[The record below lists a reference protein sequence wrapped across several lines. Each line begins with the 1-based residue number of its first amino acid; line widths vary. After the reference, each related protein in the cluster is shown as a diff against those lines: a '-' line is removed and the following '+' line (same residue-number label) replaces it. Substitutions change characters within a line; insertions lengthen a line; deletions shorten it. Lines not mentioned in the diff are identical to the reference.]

1 MNVIILGAGQVG
13 SSVAEHLASE
23 ENDITMI
30 DVDASRLAEVANRI
44 EMRTLV
50 GNAAS
55 PRLLEQ
61 AGARDCD
68 LLVAVTQSDQ
78 TNLCASL
85 IAKRLFNVPRSI
97 VRVRAA
103 DYTAFQEL
111 LGEEAFAVDFAI
123 CPEQIVC
130 EYIVRLV
137 NHPGVL
143 QLLDFAN
150 GTVQLAAVRAERG
163 GKLVGHPIKALRY
176 HLPNV
181 EMRVAAIYRHG
192 VPIIPEGD
200 TVIHPGDELF
210 FLASAGQIPALLREL
225 RPAERRGSRV
235 MIAGGGN
242 IGMRLAKMLE
252 RDYRVK
258 LIEYDKQRAQQL
270 AVELT
275 DTLVLAGDAT
285 DEHLLDRE
293 GIEEVDHFLAV
304 TNDDEN
310 NIMGAALAK
319 RLGAKK
325 TLAIINRSAYVDLV
339 QGETIDIAIS
349 PALVTIGALLK
360 HVRRG
365 DVAAVHRLRRG
376 AAEAIEIVVHGNAQ
390 TSKVVGRRIDQIRW
404 PPGVT
409 VAAIVREETV
419 SDDEEATPTRKQ
431 KRVVMA
437 HHDTVIEEGDHVIL
451 FCTERRRVR
460 EVEKLFAVGFGF
472 F

>member
-30 DVDASRLAEVANRI
+30 DVDAARLQEVANRV
-44 EMRTLV
+44 ELRTIV

-68 LLVAVTQSDQ
+68 LLIAVTQSDQ

-103 DYTAFQEL
+103 DFTAFQEL
-111 LGEEAFAVDFAI
+111 LGPDAFAVDFAI

-130 EYIVRLV
+130 EAIVRLV

-150 GTVQLAAVRAERG
+150 GAVQLVAVRAEKG
-163 GKLVGHPIKALRY
+163 GRLVGHPIKTLRD
-176 HLPNV
+176 HLPEV
-181 EMRVAAIYRHG
+181 EVRVAAIYRQG
-192 VPIIPEGD
+192 EPIIPEGG

-210 FLASAGQIPALLREL
+210 FLAHASQLATLLKEL
-225 RPAERRGSRV
+225 RPEERRGSKV

-252 RDYRVK
+252 RDYEVK
-258 LIEYDKQRAQQL
+258 LIERDKQRAQHL

-275 DTLVLAGDAT
+275 STLVLAGDAT
-285 DEHLLDRE
+285 DTYLLDRE
-293 GIEEVDHFLAV
+293 GIEEIDYFLAV

-310 NIMGAALAK
+310 NIMGAAVAK

-339 QGETIDIAIS
+339 QGETIDIAIA

-376 AAEAIEIVVHGNAQ
+376 AAEAIEIVAHGNER

-404 PPGVT
+404 PSGVS
-409 VAAIVREETV
+409 VAAIVRERAV
-419 SDDEEATPTRKQ
+419 GDEGSSAPRQ
-431 KRVVMA
+431 GKRILMA

-451 FCTERRRVR
+451 FCTQRRRVR
-460 EVEKLFAVGFGF
+460 EVERLFSVGFGF
-472 F
+472 I